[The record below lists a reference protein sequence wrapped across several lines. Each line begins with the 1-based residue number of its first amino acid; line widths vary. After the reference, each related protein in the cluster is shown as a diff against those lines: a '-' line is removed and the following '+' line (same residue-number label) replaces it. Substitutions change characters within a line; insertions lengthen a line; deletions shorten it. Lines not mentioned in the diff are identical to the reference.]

1 MLKQTV
7 EVIVDVVENKVDEE
21 ISKVVTQIV
30 TDQLQSK
37 SSSENQ
43 ENFQEDSDRELTNK
57 SSDENPQASTNE
69 EETVIHISRFT
80 KVSQKGFFE
89 VIVKRRTTIYRP
101 RECDRLKVTRM
112 KRKAGKKFLYQ
123 QNLR

>member
-21 ISKVVTQIV
+21 ISKVVTEIV

-43 ENFQEDSDRELTNK
+43 ENFQEDSDRELTIK

-69 EETVIHISRFT
+69 EETVIHISRFA
-80 KVSQKGFFE
+80 KVSQKGF
-89 VIVKRRTTIYRP
+89 
-101 RECDRLKVTRM
+101 LK
-112 KRKAGKKFLYQ
+112 
-123 QNLR
+123 

>member
-21 ISKVVTQIV
+21 ISKVVTEIV

-43 ENFQEDSDRELTNK
+43 ENFQEDRDRELTIK

-69 EETVIHISRFT
+69 EETVIHISRFA
-80 KVSQKGFFE
+80 KVSQKGF
-89 VIVKRRTTIYRP
+89 
-101 RECDRLKVTRM
+101 LK
-112 KRKAGKKFLYQ
+112 
-123 QNLR
+123 